1 MQLHSINIFSAHRL
15 QSFTVY
21 TILFLKKRIRRQFWF
36 ESLTWQT
43 IVVCPTFAPLIVCST
58 TVLMP
63 WETDI
68 WVCHY
73 KQNDQYKLPPFMS
86 CIMANTSES
95 ANKNTPTTTYQRPRR
110 INNFLFM
117 VRTGYCTISWTRQI
131 PEKKKKSDVVFVN
144 QAHFHKRRNLRSSNQ
159 GIVVTFKCHDGIR

>member
-1 MQLHSINIFSAHRL
+1 M
-15 QSFTVY
+15 
-21 TILFLKKRIRRQFWF
+21 TIWF

-131 PEKKKKSDVVFVN
+131 PEKKKKWCSICKPSSFSQTQELEVIEPRN
-144 QAHFHKRRNLRSSNQ
+144 SGHF
-159 GIVVTFKCHDGIR
+159 